1 MRIKRGI
8 ENKELCPR
16 DTDPA
21 QIVDRDRDRDRD
33 RERDRDNVRDK
44 QTETW

>member
-21 QIVDRDRDRDRD
+21 QIVDRDRDRDR
-33 RERDRDNVRDK
+33 ERDRDNVRDK